1 MHLILWKKK
10 WTLPNTFRF
19 IGRKEGREEGR
30 KGGREDGR
38 EGGKEDRQVEAVYT
52 QIQKKSSSC
61 FDNHGISKM
70 QITYL
75 KHTAVKTFYGHF
87 SPNT

>member
-1 MHLILWKKK
+1 M
-10 WTLPNTFRF
+10 
-19 IGRKEGREEGR
+19 
-30 KGGREDGR
+30 
-38 EGGKEDRQVEAVYT
+38 GGKEDRQVEAVYT

-61 FDNHGISKM
+61 FDTHGISKM
-70 QITYL
+70 QITDL